1 MNNFTKSFEI
11 REVNA
16 PIAAADDTD
25 DNSDRID
32 MSGYE
37 SVTFICAITD
47 CLDTGVATMTAQQN
61 IIDSDSGMASLTGTA
76 TATSAANDDL
86 NDTLLVLEVVKPR
99 ERYVQCVL
107 TSATAN
113 VAFGNTIAILSRAR
127 TLPVSEHASV
137 QDMNCIFSPAES

>member
-1 MNNFTKSFEI
+1 MNFTKNFEI

-16 PIAAADDTD
+16 PLGAANSTD
-25 DNSDRID
+25 DNSDIID

-47 CLDTGVATMTAQQN
+47 SAATGVATMTAEQSEAN
-61 IIDSDSGMASLTGTA
+61 ADGAMAALTGTA
-76 TATSAANDDL
+76 TATCSTNDDL
-86 NDTLLVLEVVKPR
+86 NNTLLVLEVVKPR
-99 ERYVQCVL
+99 EQYVQCVL

-113 VAFGNTIAILSRAR
+113 IAFGSTIAILSKAK

-137 QDMNCIFSPAES
+137 QDMNCIFSPAEA